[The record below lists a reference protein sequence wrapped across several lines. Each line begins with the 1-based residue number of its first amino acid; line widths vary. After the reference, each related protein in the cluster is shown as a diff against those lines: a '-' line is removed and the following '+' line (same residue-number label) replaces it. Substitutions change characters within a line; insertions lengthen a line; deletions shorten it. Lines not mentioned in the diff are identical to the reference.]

1 MKNKLDFHFKG
12 YDRVRAIHKIRQSI
26 NKFGDKLGKKNKILN
41 GLKRKDIIGNEFIN
55 LTISK
60 IKINKIK
67 PPSKITLL
75 DKKVQNSVEKDKKE
89 ESNKKNKINKNEIKN
104 LLEEEKIHN
113 ENEHEHEPE
122 LLSNSYDYK
131 IKETDLFSQ
140 SNKKNNNDN
149 QILNNNNLQNFKN
162 NEFSYLNLIQNMKRF
177 NIFKKNKTYSNNFY
191 NLLNKGVSPI
201 NNNYKYDIQDENSI
215 IKSKLIKTNYN
226 NIYHHN
232 KMVIPKFRSL
242 GTKANKVKPNC
253 KIIKLGRNF
262 STGNIKQNET
272 NIKTRT
278 LFYNKYK
285 KKRDMKLTKIKVSK
299 TQIDIYTNENYLN
312 QNKNNLINFENTK
325 NFGQQ
330 TMIENKIHKTN
341 YNLLRR
347 IYSYIRLPNINRINF
362 PEKKLNL
369 ENNDCGTNFD
379 FCNNNYFYLKDIKNQ
394 SINKIYMI
402 NPYIRNK
409 IINNLN

>member
-1 MKNKLDFHFKG
+1 MKNKFDFHFKG

-149 QILNNNNLQNFKN
+149 QILNNNNL
-162 NEFSYLNLIQNMKRF
+162 
-177 NIFKKNKTYSNNFY
+177 
-191 NLLNKGVSPI
+191 
-201 NNNYKYDIQDENSI
+201 
-215 IKSKLIKTNYN
+215 
-226 NIYHHN
+226 
-232 KMVIPKFRSL
+232 
-242 GTKANKVKPNC
+242 
-253 KIIKLGRNF
+253 
-262 STGNIKQNET
+262 
-272 NIKTRT
+272 
-278 LFYNKYK
+278 
-285 KKRDMKLTKIKVSK
+285 
-299 TQIDIYTNENYLN
+299 
-312 QNKNNLINFENTK
+312 
-325 NFGQQ
+325 
-330 TMIENKIHKTN
+330 
-341 YNLLRR
+341 
-347 IYSYIRLPNINRINF
+347 
-362 PEKKLNL
+362 
-369 ENNDCGTNFD
+369 
-379 FCNNNYFYLKDIKNQ
+379 
-394 SINKIYMI
+394 
-402 NPYIRNK
+402 
-409 IINNLN
+409 